1 MRHAHGFFL
10 VSALV
15 SSSGPALVEA
25 ASSWERVAV
34 APEERVVTAVAVDL
48 SVPARILTATSRS
61 LHETLDGGTTWR
73 RRFRAPGGA
82 DISAIA
88 LDPTS
93 PSIVLAATD
102 QGLYGSFDGGARWQ
116 RLFRGAGDG
125 AARCTHVA
133 FHPTQRETV
142 LLGTANGLFRSTD
155 RGRSWVEVGVP
166 LAARQIVHLAWD
178 PQRSDHL
185 YLLTPGG
192 LFEGDLKDGRWE
204 RRLTVLQTPDASGEE
219 PMEPMVEE
227 STESI
232 RQLTAVA
239 VDPHSASTV
248 YLADTRG
255 LLKSVDGGRI
265 WQRLSRAGLASASI
279 RRLLPLARSPVV
291 LYAATARGV
300 ARYDPHAERWTML
313 SRGQASAQVH
323 DLAAAQRQ
331 LWAAT
336 DEGLYRYELVPD
348 AFEEARQPS
357 PEELLSNFSHEPTMG
372 QVREAAIRY
381 AEVSPDKIAAWRTQA
396 RLRALI
402 PTFSMNGGTDL
413 TDFRHW
419 DSGTNP
425 DSLLRGERDIDW
437 SATID
442 WELADLIW
450 SNDQTSIDVRSKL
463 MVELRD
469 DIVDEVTRLYFERRR
484 LQVALLTNPPTDQR
498 KLLEQELRLQELT
511 ALIDGLTGGYFSR
524 QVKIDGAR

>member
-1 MRHAHGFFL
+1 MRHARGLFL
-10 VSALV
+10 LSALV

-25 ASSWERVAV
+25 ASGWERVAV
-34 APEERVVTAVAVDL
+34 APEERVVTAVAVDP
-48 SVPARILTATSRS
+48 SVPVRVLAASPRALY
-61 LHETLDGGTTWR
+61 ETLDGGTKWHH
-73 RRFRAPGGA
+73 RFHTPGGA
-82 DISAIA
+82 DIQALAI
-88 LDPTS
+88 DPAF

-102 QGLYGSFDGGARWQ
+102 QGLYGSFDGGAQWQ

-125 AARCTHVA
+125 ASRCTHVA

-178 PQRSDHL
+178 PQRPDHL
-185 YLLTPGG
+185 YLLTAGG

-219 PMEPMVEE
+219 PTEPVEE
-227 STESI
+227 STGSI

-239 VDPHSASTV
+239 VDPHSASTI

-255 LLKSVDGGRI
+255 LLKSVDGGRT

-323 DLAAAQRQ
+323 DLAAAKRQ

-336 DEGLYRYELVPD
+336 DEGLYRYELAPD
-348 AFEEARQPS
+348 AFEEDRRPS
-357 PEELLSNFSHEPTMG
+357 PEELLSNFSHEPTME

-402 PTFSMNGGTDL
+402 PTFNVSSDTNL

-425 DSLLRGERDIDW
+425 DSLVRGERDVDW
-437 SATID
+437 SATLD

-450 SNDQTSIDVRSKL
+450 SDDQTSIDVRSKL

-484 LQVALLTNPPTDQR
+484 LQIALLTDPSTDQR